1 MSGFGFEPG
10 PYSQNDQEEGDLPS
24 GWSEQKDDKGNT
36 YYYPSDDQ
44 TKVTWDRPTQPPQA
58 NVVPSPQPSDP
69 SNPSTQSDI
78 VNRKFTDIE
87 LDIINRLS
95 VDDPSRY
102 VAIANNYDE
111 AFEGLKEQ
119 MQTSKPQTFD
129 LSIYTGRLTK
139 IHKDLMSRLAVI
151 KQKLV
156 RFSEIESLSISL
168 LDKLYAA
175 NELFKS
181 VMTKLED
188 VNNDPTDYNALGA
201 KIKELEDLIA
211 EIEKY
216 PGMESQAPVG
226 GRKKRKTISRGKRN
240 GKGKKTKRVRRTQ
253 TRKRNGGKC
262 KCSLWGK

>member
-1 MSGFGFEPG
+1 MPSGYVPG
-10 PYSQNDQEEGDLPS
+10 PYSMNDQEEMPS
-24 GWSEQKDDKGNT
+24 
-36 YYYPSDDQ
+36 
-44 TKVTWDRPTQPPQA
+44 
-58 NVVPSPQPSDP
+58 VVPPLQPSNQP
-69 SNPSTQSDI
+69 DI
-78 VNRKFTDIE
+78 VNRKFTDAE
-87 LDIINRLS
+87 LNTIHSLS

-102 VAIANNYDE
+102 TAIANNYDE

-119 MQTSKPQTFD
+119 MQTPQQPTFD
-129 LSIYTGRLTK
+129 LSSYTERLTK
-139 IHKDLMSRLAVI
+139 IHTDLMSRLAVI

-156 RFSEIESLSISL
+156 RLSEIESLSISL

-211 EIEKY
+211 EIEMY
-216 PGMESQAPVG
+216 NGMGDQAPVG

-253 TRKRNGGKC
+253 TRKRKRKGGKC
-262 KCSLWGK
+262 KCSLWNK

>member
-1 MSGFGFEPG
+1 MSGYLPG
-10 PYSQNDQEEGDLPS
+10 PYSMNDQEEGELPS
-24 GWSEQKDDKGNT
+24 GWIETKDDKGNT
-36 YYYPSDDQ
+36 YYYPSDDH
-44 TKVTWDRPTQPPQA
+44 TKVTWDRPTQSPQA
-58 NVVPSPQPSDP
+58 NVVAPPQP
-69 SNPSTQSDI
+69 SNPSNRPDI

-119 MQTSKPQTFD
+119 MQTSQPQTFD
-129 LSIYTGRLTK
+129 LSSYTERLTK
-139 IHKDLMSRLAVI
+139 IHTDLMSRLAVI

-253 TRKRNGGKC
+253 TRKRKRKGGKC
-262 KCSLWGK
+262 KCSLWNK